1 MNIGEAD
8 DTITLLRW
16 LTADK
21 PNDRQ
26 TEAAKAAAGRLADRS
41 RARIL
46 AGLGGEEVIEKWPA
60 YRQDPTWTQCR
71 CLTHACPVHRPVTR
85 G

>member
-1 MNIGEAD
+1 MNIGEAN
-8 DTITLLRW
+8 DTIMLLRW
-16 LTADK
+16 LIADK

-46 AGLGGEEVIEKWPA
+46 AGIGGEEVIAKWPA
-60 YRQDPTWTQCR
+60 PRADPTSPHCR
-71 CLTHACPVHRPVTR
+71 CLTRACPVHKVVADA
-85 G
+85 